1 MRRLASRLGITV
13 PAAAWPGLVHAA
25 TFEEMRAGADR
36 IIGPPGILKS
46 SAAFFRRGTSG
57 AGREELSAGELAGY
71 HERAAQLAPP
81 DLLSWLHR
89 APGHHRAPRH
99 HRGPGPHPDVWQ
111 S

>member
-1 MRRLASRLGITV
+1 MPPVRYQSY
-13 PAAAWPGLVHAA
+13 
-25 TFEEMRAGADR
+25 EEDSA
-36 IIGPPGILKS
+36 PPGVLKS

-89 APGHHRAPRH
+89 
-99 HRGPGPHPDVWQ
+99 
-111 S
+111 

>member
-1 MRRLASRLGITV
+1 
-13 PAAAWPGLVHAA
+13 
-25 TFEEMRAGADR
+25 MRAGAAR

-57 AGREELSAGELAGY
+57 AGREELSAAELAGY

-81 DLLSWLHR
+81 DLLNWLHR
-89 APGHHRAPRH
+89 APGHHGPPGHHGAPGH
-99 HRGPGPHPDVWQ
+99 HRGLGPHPDVWQ

>member
-1 MRRLASRLGITV
+1 MPPVRS
-13 PAAAWPGLVHAA
+13 AWPGLVRAA
-25 TFEEMRAGADR
+25 TFEQMRAGADA
-36 IIGPPGILKS
+36 IIGLPGILKS

-57 AGREELSAGELAGY
+57 AGREQLSAGELAGY

-89 APGHHRAPRH
+89 APGHH
-99 HRGPGPHPDVWQ
+99 GNLGPHPDVWQ